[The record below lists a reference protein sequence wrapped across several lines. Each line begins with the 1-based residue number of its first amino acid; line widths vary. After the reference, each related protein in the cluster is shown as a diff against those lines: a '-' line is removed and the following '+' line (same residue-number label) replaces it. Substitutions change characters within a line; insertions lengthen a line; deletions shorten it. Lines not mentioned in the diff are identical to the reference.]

1 MLHAC
6 AEVKRSYLGADLE
19 VLVGQQ
25 DATGQVARQLQLI
38 DTQAV
43 QRKLPG
49 ESRGPLTGL
58 LLSLAS
64 GCAAVKSILRLC
76 RC

>member
-1 MLHAC
+1 MLHEC
-6 AEVKRSYLGADLE
+6 AEVKCSYLGADLE
-19 VLVGQQ
+19 LLVGQQ
-25 DATGQVARQLQLI
+25 DATSQVARQLQLI

-49 ESRGPLTGL
+49 ERRGPLTGL
-58 LLSLAS
+58 PLSLAS
-64 GCAAVKSILRLC
+64 GCAAVKSILWLC